1 MEPLG
6 VVRFILHF
14 LHQQGADRTC
24 KVLPIQAHCNSPR
37 KRKLIISANLHL
49 KCECLKHSSIVQVFR
64 LIVHS
69 PPLVSMSLLTL
80 ELGSFDFR
88 VMNMTIR
95 PIYYHLIF
103 TQFYSG
109 FCLRW
114 FFGAWSDQ
122 THFITSVCVCVT
134 FGVTRFLLE
143 CLIGLL
149 SRGRRAQWKLHPTK
163 LSTCA
168 EAEPDQLCVPA

>member
-122 THFITSVCVCVT
+122 THFITSVCVCVCVCVCNLWSHKVPVGMFDRT
-134 FGVTRFLLE
+134 FKQG
-143 CLIGLL
+143 
-149 SRGRRAQWKLHPTK
+149 AQ
-163 LSTCA
+163 STVETA
-168 EAEPDQLCVPA
+168 PNEAIHLR